1 MTDRPTQAIPALTP
15 ERCAMRSTATGH
27 RIWDARTGGAPTRT
41 RDIRPRYA
49 LILIAPLELAAR
61 WRARLEGRWG

>member
-1 MTDRPTQAIPALTP
+1 V
-15 ERCAMRSTATGH
+15 AMRSTATGH
-27 RIWDARTGGAPTRT
+27 RITDARTGGAPVQT

-61 WRARLEGRWG
+61 WRARLEGRYG